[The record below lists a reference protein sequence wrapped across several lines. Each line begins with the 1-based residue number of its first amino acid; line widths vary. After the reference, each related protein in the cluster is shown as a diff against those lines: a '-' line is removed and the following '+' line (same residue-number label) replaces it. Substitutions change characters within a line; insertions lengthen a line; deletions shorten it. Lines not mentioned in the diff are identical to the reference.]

1 MPEQGKLFRY
11 LRCPYCHSRLVD
23 RPGEAL
29 SCTGCNEKYLIQEG
43 VPVMLSSSRHAEL
56 KKKIDEWH
64 KAEVMPRF
72 LSYDTIQW
80 LKSPAPFKWFKRD
93 SILKQ
98 IYDEMSL
105 EGIYIDIG
113 GTGEL
118 VHPAIYCVNLEY
130 GPHTHLVCDGQ
141 FLPFEDNSIDGVFI
155 MLVLEH
161 VPDPFAIAKEIMRV
175 LKKGGFV
182 VATVPFM
189 QVLHENPKDYYR
201 FTPDGIRR
209 LFYGMEEK
217 TLETAAGPTGS
228 LIWILKEYGA
238 LLCPFSNNRLIYAS
252 VRELLGWFLYPL
264 ILLDYYLLTKKR
276 AEKMSSYFFYMGRK
290 AG

>member
-1 MPEQGKLFRY
+1 MPEPGRIFKV
-11 LRCPYCHSRLVD
+11 LRCPYCHSKLID
-23 RPGEAL
+23 SPGDSL
-29 SCTGCNEKYLIQEG
+29 SCTTCNEKYLIQEG
-43 VPVMLSSSRHAEL
+43 VPLMLSSSKQVEL
-56 KKKIDEWH
+56 KKKISEWH
-64 KAEVMPRF
+64 DSEVMPGF
-72 LSYDTIQW
+72 LSYDTIQR
-80 LKSPAPFKWFKRD
+80 LKSPAPFKWFKRQRV
-93 SILKQ
+93 LKK

-105 EGIYIDIG
+105 EGIYIDVG

-118 VHPAIYCVNLEY
+118 DHPAIFCANLEY
-130 GPHTHLVCDGQ
+130 GPHTQLVCDGQ
-141 FLPFEDNSIDGVFI
+141 FLPFEDGSVDGVFI

-161 VPDPFAIAKEIMRV
+161 VPDPFAITNEIKRV

-189 QVLHENPKDYYR
+189 QVLHENPKDYFR

-209 LFYGMEEK
+209 LFDGLDEK
-217 TLETAAGPTGS
+217 KLEIASGPTGS

-252 VRELLGWFLYPL
+252 VRELLGWILYPL
-264 ILLDYYLLTKKR
+264 ILLDYYLLTKRR

-290 AG
+290 